1 MKIYVGNLSFSATED
16 VIKEAFAQFGT
27 VITVNIIKDKFSG
40 NSKGFAF
47 VEMQDAQEAQR
58 AIDALNNKDLMG
70 RPLRVNEARPQEENR
85 DRYPRSNGGSSDRSR
100 GGFGGSSS
108 SSNGGRSQGGYR
120 RND

>member
-16 VIKEAFAQFGT
+16 VIKETFAQFGT
-27 VITVNIIKDKFSG
+27 VVSVNIIKDKFSG

-47 VEMQDAQEAQR
+47 VEMQDAQDAQR
-58 AIDALNNKDLMG
+58 AIDGLNNKELMG

-85 DRYPRSNGGSSDRSR
+85 DRYPRNNGGSDRR
-100 GGFGGSSS
+100 GGFGG

-120 RND
+120 RNE